1 MPLNEFKNKPVL
13 KNPRFGWQRYQ
24 LDNASAAELKTS
36 LWTANLSEITRL
48 CDTGLQPLDEDKFPL
63 LSGIDL
69 TITFDNLGNFAY
81 SSEKYYNQQLS
92 QKQIGTVKSII
103 ELVQYLNEYY
113 PFLGKF
119 TYESSAPGKPGEPIQ
134 YSVFLTFDRTFLQP
148 IFDPSKIDPKIQLNV
163 S

>member
-1 MPLNEFKNKPVL
+1 MPLNEFKNPTV
-13 KNPRFGWQRYQ
+13 KNPQFGAQRYQ
-24 LDNASAAELKTS
+24 YNNKSTAELKTS

-48 CDTGLQPLDEDKFPL
+48 CDTGLQPLNSESFPL
-63 LSGIDL
+63 VNDINL

-81 SSEKYYNQQLS
+81 SSEKFYNQQLS

-119 TYESSAPGKPGEPIQ
+119 TYESSSPGKPGEPVE

-148 IFDPSKIDPKIQLNV
+148 IFDPSKIDPKIQLDV